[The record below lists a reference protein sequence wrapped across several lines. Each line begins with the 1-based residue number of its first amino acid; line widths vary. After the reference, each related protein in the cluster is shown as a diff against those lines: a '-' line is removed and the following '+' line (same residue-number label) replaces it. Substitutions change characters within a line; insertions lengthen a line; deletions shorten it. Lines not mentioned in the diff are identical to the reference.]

1 MKTAALG
8 KGLKTLFSEQEVHLE
23 SSESTETRI
32 VSITDIILNKNQPRK
47 LFNEQE
53 IEELKNSIIRHG
65 LLTPILVQK
74 VDDKYQ
80 IIAGERRY
88 RAVKAA
94 DLKEILVRVI
104 PPKTEE
110 EILEISLIENIQR
123 QDLNAVEIGEALYI
137 LTKKY
142 KLTHEKV
149 AEALSINRVSVTNFI
164 RLNELPEEIKESI
177 REKKINF
184 GAAKAILRVESDADK
199 IDVTR
204 KAIANKWSVRDIEEY
219 VKKLKTP
226 KVKTEKKVM
235 DVFYKNIE
243 DKLRVTFNTKVT
255 LTKLKDKG
263 RIEIEYYND
272 EDLERILGVIQ

>member
-199 IDVTR
+199 INVTR

>member
-184 GAAKAILRVESDADK
+184 GAAKAILRVERDADK

-226 KVKTEKKVM
+226 KVKKEKKVM